1 MFHFIK
7 IVKMKLILYVKHTIK
22 DEDNDLG
29 ELNPAVTLPLN
40 RLVLAA
46 RQFKKYKTNLLLTR
60 NKFFTFES
68 DSVR

>member
-1 MFHFIK
+1 
-7 IVKMKLILYVKHTIK
+7 MKLILYVKHTIK